1 MNEWRNK
8 IMAKKIVLAGACR
21 TAIGSMGGALSGVSA
36 PDLGAI
42 VIKEALNRAGVPAEK
57 VDHVYMGCVIQAG
70 LGQNVARQSS
80 LKAGIPVETPAV
92 TINVVCGS
100 GLNAV
105 NMAAAMIQA
114 GEADIVVAGGTE
126 NMSAAPYLLNKGR
139 FGYRLGNAEIIDSMV
154 NDALWDAFN
163 HYHMGITAENICD
176 QWGLTREQLDEFAA
190 ASQQK
195 AVKAQEEGKFDDEIV
210 PVVIKGKKGD
220 IVVSKDEGPRAGTTA
235 EGIARLKPAFKKDG
249 MVTAANASSINDGA
263 AAIVVMSEEKAK
275 ELGVT
280 PMATWVAGAL
290 GGVDP
295 KIMGIGPVASTKK
308 VLAKTGMTINDFDL
322 IEANEAFAAQSLAVG
337 HDLGF
342 DTTKLNVNG
351 GAIALG
357 HPVGAS
363 GCRILVTL
371 LHEMAKRDAKTG
383 LATLCIGGGMGC
395 STIVKRD

>member
-1 MNEWRNK
+1 
-8 IMAKKIVLAGACR
+8 MAKKIVLAGACR

-70 LGQNVARQSS
+70 LGQNIARQSS
-80 LKAGIPVETPAV
+80 LKAGLPIETPAV